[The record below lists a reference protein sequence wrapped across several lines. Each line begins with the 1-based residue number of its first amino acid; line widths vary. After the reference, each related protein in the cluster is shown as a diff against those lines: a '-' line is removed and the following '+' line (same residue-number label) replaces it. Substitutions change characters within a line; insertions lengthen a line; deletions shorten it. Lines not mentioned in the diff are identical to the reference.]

1 MNQKLLGTDVVIG
14 KNVTLVTGFENL
26 GLQLIRRLS
35 TPRGALFYDP
45 NYGDDIRLFLN
56 KPITPS
62 TIKQIEYVVKT
73 QCEQD
78 PRVDNADVSVTYN
91 QSLLALVVTISITTF
106 LGPFTLVISV
116 SSLTIDMLTIS
127 SA

>member
-26 GLQLIRRLS
+26 GLQLIKRLS

-45 NYGDDIRLFLN
+45 NYGDDVRLFLN

-91 QSLLALVVTISITTF
+91 QSILALIVTISITTF

-116 SSLTIDMLTIS
+116 SSLTIEMLTIS
-127 SA
+127 

>member
-1 MNQKLLGTDVVIG
+1 
-14 KNVTLVTGFENL
+14 VTLVTGFENL